1 MDTKDLFK
9 GKYHQKY
16 YEKYKELPSFFDS
29 LGRKPYDYQEKV
41 LKEALEKGVTWQELT
56 GQKHNDLM

>member
-1 MDTKDLFK
+1 MSIIDMID
-9 GKYHQKY
+9 GKYHKQY
-16 YEKYKELPSFFDS
+16 YEKYGTLPNHFDS